1 MNAPKQFHLTI
12 DFNDDICAAQRPFTV
27 ENSRF
32 RVLSGC
38 PQHMVVFNIG

>member
-1 MNAPKQFHLTI
+1 MQDSILELNALLKQI
-12 DFNDDICAAQRPFTV
+12 I
-27 ENSRF
+27 SRF